1 MAHYAL
7 FDTGIGPCGIAWS
20 ERGILAVRFAESDET
35 KTRERLLRRV
45 PGATESRPTPAVQ
58 HAIDGVIALLR
69 GEPRDLT
76 DIVIDEAQIPPF
88 NRKVYAIART
98 IPPGRTMTYGEIA
111 ERLGDKLL
119 ARDVG
124 QALGEN
130 PDADHHAVPSC
141 AGGGRQ
147 DRWFFR
153 PRRRQHETAPA
164 DHRGRPARRPDLVRE
179 PAARG
184 PGPPPG
190 LRNRLG
196 NASLT
201 TISAV

>member
-1 MAHYAL
+1 MATYAL
-7 FDTGIGPCGIAWS
+7 FDTAIGPCGIAWS
-20 ERGILAVRFAESDET
+20 ERGILAVRFAEADET

-45 PGATESRPTPAVQ
+45 PGATEAKPTPAVQ

-76 DIVIDEAQIPPF
+76 DIVIDDAQISAF

-124 QALGEN
+124 TALGEN
-130 PDADHHAVPSC
+130 PTPIIMPCHRVLAADGKTGGFSAPGGVATKLRLLTIEGAQPGGQTLFERLPLV
-141 AGGGRQ
+141 APGGR
-147 DRWFFR
+147 
-153 PRRRQHETAPA
+153 
-164 DHRGRPARRPDLVRE
+164 G
-179 PAARG
+179 G
-184 PGPPPG
+184 
-190 LRNRLG
+190 
-196 NASLT
+196 
-201 TISAV
+201 